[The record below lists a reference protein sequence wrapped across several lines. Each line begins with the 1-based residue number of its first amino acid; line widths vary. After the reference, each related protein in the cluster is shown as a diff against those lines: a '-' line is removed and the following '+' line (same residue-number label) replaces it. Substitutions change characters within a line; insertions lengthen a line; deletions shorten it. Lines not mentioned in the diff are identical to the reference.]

1 MRDDLKE
8 LYRNR
13 FSEIEEKKKNN
24 IWICICRYLQR
35 FVNKNISGRICV
47 DVAAGYCDFINNI
60 ILPEKIKKSAY
71 DANPDITHYA
81 ADNVKTIVDDIC
93 NISQYYEDGSVSL
106 FFLSNFLEHIEKDK
120 IKALFLDMYNL
131 LSDDGEIWI
140 LTPNIKYVGGK
151 YWDFFDHITPIT
163 DNSIIELA
171 ESMGYTRKK
180 IIKKFLPFTTK
191 SILPQWP
198 WLVSIYLKL
207 MPLSGLFFGEQSFII
222 LKKG

>member
-1 MRDDLKE
+1 MREDLKE

-13 FSEIEEKKKNN
+13 FSDVEEKKKNS
-24 IWICICRYLQR
+24 IWICICKYWQR
-35 FVNKNISGRICV
+35 FINNKMSGRICV

-60 ILPEKIKKSAY
+60 SLPEKFEKYAY
-71 DANPDITHYA
+71 DANPDVGNYA
-81 ADNVKTIVDDIC
+81 NDNVNVIVDDIC
-93 NISQYYEDGSVSL
+93 NISKYFNDGSVSL

-120 IKALFLDMYNL
+120 IRTLFSDMYNM
-131 LSDDGEIWI
+131 LSEDGEIWI

-171 ESMGYTRKK
+171 ESIGYNRKK

-198 WLVSIYLKL
+198 WIVSLYLKL